1 MGPFL
6 WGGGEEAYPSLTRA
20 EGVPGMWDF
29 QF

>member
-6 WGGGEEAYPSLTRA
+6 WGGGEEAYPGLARA